1 MDPVPVKRI
10 AILSLLLASPALAQA
25 PEPPEPRPQSNPAP
39 APELEEE
46 PAPSVDAPKQDDSA
60 ERLRALE
67 ERLQAVEDE
76 LAATKDDNAYLE
88 EQLQKLLPL
97 SGKISGYLDLG
108 AFVTSGN
115 GAGTRTDVAGTYF
128 PEYNGQVPASWVFM
142 GDPLSTQINSRG
154 DVADTGESRA
164 ITYDPINSGGK
175 STMLVNALNLTLFS
189 GIGETAQ
196 LHASVDLVPRARDI
210 SDPAGLFVGDFLDVK
225 LAYGEWRP
233 HIEAFDLAL
242 QAGKFDSVLGREYRV
257 FESPDRIGV
266 TPSLICRYTCGR
278 PIGLKARARF
288 LDEAFVVNVA
298 VTNGSHF
305 HEGFPFASETDT
317 NHMKT
322 VAGRVSYQIAKKVEL
337 GASGAFGAQD
347 FQPENDV
354 YQWHVGGDIQI
365 ELEDFE
371 LVGEYVQGR
380 ARGRT
385 TPGQPLC
392 DVAPCLRY
400 KGAYGQAAYRVTNTF
415 VPYVRGDWRDAEH
428 WSGASFVYISTV
440 LRATLGLRAEIGT
453 RVIAKIEATKNRELG
468 RLPQFPNDVVTSSLV
483 IKY

>member
-1 MDPVPVKRI
+1 MDLFPVKRF

-25 PEPPEPRPQSNPAP
+25 PEPAEPPSESEPAP
-39 APELEEE
+39 AAEPE
-46 PAPSVDAPKQDDSA
+46 PADEPKPA
-60 ERLRALE
+60 ESDERFQALE
-67 ERLQAVEDE
+67 ARLQALEDE

-88 EQLQKLLPL
+88 EQLAKLLPL

-108 AFVTSGN
+108 AFVTTGN
-115 GAGTRTDVAGTYF
+115 GAGTRTDLLGMYF
-128 PEYNGQVPASWVFM
+128 PEYIGQVPGSWVFM
-142 GDPLSTQINSRG
+142 GDPLSTAINSRG

-210 SDPAGLFVGDFLDVK
+210 SDPAGLFVGDFIDVK

-233 HIEAFDLAL
+233 RIEGFDLAL

-322 VAGRVSYQIAKKVEL
+322 IAGRVSYQIAKKVEL
-337 GASGAFGAQD
+337 GVSGAFGAQD
-347 FQPENDV
+347 FQPEDDI
-354 YQWHVGGDIQI
+354 YQWHVGADIQ
-365 ELEDFE
+365 LEHQDFE
-371 LVGEYVQGR
+371 LVGEYVRGR

-385 TPGQPLC
+385 TPGEPLC

-400 KGAYGQAAYRVTNTF
+400 QGAYGQAAYRVTNTF
-415 VPYVRGDWRDAEH
+415 VPYVRVDWRDAEH
-428 WSGASFVYISTV
+428 WAGASFVYISTV
-440 LRATLGLRAEIGT
+440 LRATLGMRAEIGT
-453 RVIAKIEATKNRELG
+453 RVIAKLEASKNQELG
-468 RLPQFPNDVVTSSLV
+468 RLVKFPNDVVTSSLV